1 MFRMTFSPGPA
12 SIFLPTARHTLV
24 VSVFTLLLSWLLH
37 LVSGTPY
44 LGVFGRIGFIGA
56 ALLMAYSAAGRFR
69 PRWLGLVPARLAA
82 VVLTAPLAA
91 LMTALVTQR
100 GKFFAYLGETQTL
113 VGHFLMVFL
122 AIFFGVL
129 FSLVAMRGERKAG
142 ERADR
147 LAVELE
153 KNRLERELLDARLR
167 MLHAQI
173 EPHFLFNTLS
183 NVEALVACG
192 SPNAGPV
199 LRHLI
204 AYLRAAMPRLND
216 ADATLE
222 TELQLVRSYLELMR
236 LRMPDR
242 LQFTVSAPAT
252 ARSLRFPAMAL
263 LTLVENAVR
272 HGIDPSI
279 DGGRIEMDGRY
290 DENTG
295 NMILWVSDTGV
306 GMSETAQPGTGLTNL
321 RTRLQGFYGGA
332 ARVDLH
338 QAVPHGV
345 RVELH
350 FHPGAT
356 A

>member
-1 MFRMTFSPGPA
+1 MSRTTSFPRLAKLP
-12 SIFLPTARHTLV
+12 LPTRRQVAV

-37 LVSGTPY
+37 LLSRTPY
-44 LGVFGRIGFIGA
+44 LVVFGHIGFVGA
-56 ALLMAYSAAGRFR
+56 ALLMAYSVAGSLR
-69 PRWLGLVPARLAA
+69 PRWLGQTPARLAA

-91 LMTALVTQR
+91 LITAVVAQR
-100 GKFFAYLGETQTL
+100 GNVL
-113 VGHFLMVFL
+113 VHLREMQNLSGYIFMVIL
-122 AIFFGVL
+122 AVFFGIPFCL
-129 FSLVAMRGERKAG
+129 IAIRGERKAR

-147 LAVELE
+147 LEVELE

-183 NVEALVACG
+183 NVEALVASG

-216 ADATLE
+216 AHATLE
-222 TELQLVRSYLELMR
+222 TELQLVRSYLELMQ

-242 LQFTVSAPAT
+242 LQFTVSSPALAQT
-252 ARSLRFPAMAL
+252 LRFPAMAL

-279 DGGRIEMDGRY
+279 DGGHIGVGGQL
-290 DENTG
+290 DETTG
-295 NMILWVSDTGV
+295 TMIVWVSDTGI
-306 GMSETAQPGTGLTNL
+306 GMSETAKPGTGLSNL
-321 RTRLQGFYGGA
+321 RARLQAFYGA
-332 ARVDLH
+332 SAHIDLH
-338 QAVPHGV
+338 EETPHGM

-350 FHPGAT
+350 FHPRGNP
-356 A
+356 